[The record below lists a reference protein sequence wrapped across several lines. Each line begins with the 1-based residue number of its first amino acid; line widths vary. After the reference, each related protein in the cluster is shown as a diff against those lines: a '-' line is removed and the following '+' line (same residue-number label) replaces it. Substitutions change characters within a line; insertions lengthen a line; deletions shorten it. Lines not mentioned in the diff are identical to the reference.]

1 MHIADPDYINT
12 VFAFPYRGVTIQI
25 TSDTHLGTRIY
36 TAWVDY
42 PTGSAVAVPRAS
54 SRRDA
59 IKQAQTWV
67 SEKFR
72 W

>member
-25 TSDTHLGTRIY
+25 TRGIHLGLIIY

-42 PTGSAVAVPRAS
+42 PTGSVVAVPKAY
-54 SRRDA
+54 SRSDA
-59 IKQAQTWV
+59 IKQAKEWV
-67 SEKFR
+67 LKKFTF
-72 W
+72 